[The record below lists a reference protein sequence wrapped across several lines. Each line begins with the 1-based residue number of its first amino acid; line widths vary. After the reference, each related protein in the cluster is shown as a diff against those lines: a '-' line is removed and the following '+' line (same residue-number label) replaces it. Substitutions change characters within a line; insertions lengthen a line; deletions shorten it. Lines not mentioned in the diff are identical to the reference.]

1 MENLQQIL
9 LDFFDSKNLQEF
21 LNFYYQQN
29 KGYQSL
35 AEQVLQLFILEESLQ
50 QLNSLKVNV

>member
-50 QLNSLKVNV
+50 QLNFLKVNV